1 MSSVY
6 LYYEY
11 ITLFVGILFYSTFF
25 SAQFEI
31 DETYNEFQNKDISS
45 SLGFLGVIICLE
57 LVFTY
62 CDMNSIC
69 PSLSGSSI
77 IYPMLMWVLIF
88 GGIKMLMLS
97 SPGVK
102 TAFSDVIGYFFVYG
116 RTNELLTELLL
127 KPDEGEDPS
136 HLKNNQLISEI
147 IGDKGLVI
155 NTLVPGNF
163 EKIWTSFKNISN
175 PEVYNNKIKKQQ
187 LLNYVVIRDR
197 IGECCW
203 YLWSGILVISV
214 VSLYT
219 STITCDL
226 SQAQAQQN
234 AAAYNAAVNAG
245 SADETYVTD

>member
-1 MSSVY
+1 
-6 LYYEY
+6 
-11 ITLFVGILFYSTFF
+11 VGILFYSTFF
-25 SAQFEI
+25 SAQYKI

-45 SLGFLGVIICLE
+45 SLGFLGVIICIE
-57 LVFTY
+57 LIWAY
-62 CDMNSIC
+62 CDMSKVC
-69 PSLSGSSI
+69 PGLSGSTI
-77 IYPMLMWVLIF
+77 IYPILMWVLIF

-102 TAFSDVIGYFFVYG
+102 SAFSDVIGYFFVYG

-127 KPDEGEDPS
+127 KADDEDPDK
-136 HLKNNQLISEI
+136 LKQNQLLSEI

-163 EKIWTSFKNISN
+163 EKIWASFKNISN
-175 PEVYNNKIKKQQ
+175 KTVYEDKIKKQQ

-203 YLWSGILVISV
+203 YLWCGILVISIL
-214 VSLYT
+214 SLYT
-219 STITCDL
+219 SSITCDL

-234 AAAYNAAVNAG
+234 AAAYNDAVNAG